1 MSGRSS
7 AIGFDKRS
15 TVTLALASFAGAIA
29 FGWPLLRVP
38 SENVGHATDAP
49 LVFLLLLPILL
60 VVILA
65 EIADGGIDAKALA
78 MLGVLSAIG
87 AALRPLGAGTAG
99 IETSFF
105 LLIVAWRVFGPGFG
119 FVLGSTTLFASA
131 LLTGGVGPWLPFQ
144 MLAAS
149 WVGLGAGL
157 LPAMRGRREIA
168 LLAVY
173 AAAAALAFGL
183 LMNLW
188 FWPFVLGDDTAI
200 SYLPGA
206 PVLENLHRLLLYSFA
221 TSLGWDVVR
230 AITNVVLILLLGPA
244 VLAVLRRTARR
255 AAFGR
260 TAVPAT
266 VPAPAR

>member
-105 LLIVAWRVFGPGFG
+105 LLIVAGRVFGPGFG
-119 FVLGSTTLFASA
+119 FVLGSTAGWARGCRSRCWRHRGSAS
-131 LLTGGVGPWLPFQ
+131 GR
-144 MLAAS
+144 AS
-149 WVGLGAGL
+149 CPRCAGAGRSRCSRSM
-157 LPAMRGRREIA
+157 PRPPPWRSG
-168 LLAVY
+168 
-173 AAAAALAFGL
+173 
-183 LMNLW
+183 
-188 FWPFVLGDDTAI
+188 
-200 SYLPGA
+200 S
-206 PVLENLHRLLLYSFA
+206 
-221 TSLGWDVVR
+221 
-230 AITNVVLILLLGPA
+230 
-244 VLAVLRRTARR
+244 
-255 AAFGR
+255 
-260 TAVPAT
+260 
-266 VPAPAR
+266 